1 MVTALGQNIAVLA
14 KTGTFSFYWGVEPQ
28 GSGGVN
34 GLGFSPDL
42 VIIRRTDSAYACGFK
57 GNAIDELSAFSA
69 YTSVRPYGKS
79 TTESIRVTSLDT
91 DGFTYEGVGVNIEI
105 DGSADYVWYA
115 FKF

>member
-14 KTGTFSFYWGVEPQ
+14 KTGTFSFSWGVLPTA
-28 GSGGVN
+28 GAVT

-42 VIIRRTDSAYACGFK
+42 VIVRRTDSAYACGFM

-69 YTSVRPYGKS
+69 YTSVRPYGNG
-79 TTESIRVTSLDT
+79 TTESIRVTSLDA